1 MGESHIHAPESPDL
15 VEPEERAAHVRK
27 ALEGHAPADLFTVG
41 EAAQLLA
48 LSEALLRR
56 RIKSGRL
63 LHEMG
68 RRGGREV
75 RLIRVV
81 DLLDLFGRSG
91 RASAGDPGSGPTAEP
106 EPPAGEALL
115 QLRAERDQLL
125 ERCEDLDGR
134 LTLLA
139 LERQEVAA
147 AGSPSRSQ
155 WLELESV
162 VARRFVWWR
171 RPSTLGWMASVAAL
185 FWLWTGADDARILAQ
200 DQVVGVVQEHRLVRE
215 QFTAQL
221 SEWRDEARGTQ
232 EVLAQERRD
241 AARDRTLFD
250 ERLQDSH
257 GQAES
262 ARVIVREE
270 RLRFEVDRSRWSD
283 LLEDTQRTLGVRDEA
298 WRAAVASNETQ
309 QVAFQVELAARDD
322 VLREERERDAKRDL
336 ERREREAQDQARQ
349 AALIEALEGQIVAA
363 QAQSSLFKGDLDR
376 MGALADQ
383 QEARISE
390 GLERMEQMQLAQD
403 RRLQE
408 AEMRFRIRSQLGDL
422 GHWLALWGPRLHVEA
437 LLGARTNG
445 ARGPADEPE
454 GPR

>member
-1 MGESHIHAPESPDL
+1 
-15 VEPEERAAHVRK
+15 
-27 ALEGHAPADLFTVG
+27 
-41 EAAQLLA
+41 
-48 LSEALLRR
+48 
-56 RIKSGRL
+56 
-63 LHEMG
+63 
-68 RRGGREV
+68 
-75 RLIRVV
+75 
-81 DLLDLFGRSG
+81 
-91 RASAGDPGSGPTAEP
+91 
-106 EPPAGEALL
+106 
-115 QLRAERDQLL
+115 
-125 ERCEDLDGR
+125 
-134 LTLLA
+134 
-139 LERQEVAA
+139 
-147 AGSPSRSQ
+147 
-155 WLELESV
+155 
-162 VARRFVWWR
+162 
-171 RPSTLGWMASVAAL
+171 MASVAAL

-322 VLREERERDAKRDL
+322 VLREERVRNARRDL

-437 LLGARTNG
+437 LLGARTRG

>member
-125 ERCEDLDGR
+125 ERCDDLDGR

-185 FWLWTGADDARILAQ
+185 FWLWTEADDARILAQ

-322 VLREERERDAKRDL
+322 VLREERVRNARRDL

-437 LLGARTNG
+437 LLGARTRG